1 VSDPIITIQ
10 GTSMKLP
17 QLIIP
22 VAISIIACSCTTE
35 RQKDAVGAAT
45 SPLTDLNL
53 IQSKIPESLKTAHN
67 NPYGMPTDNSCDSL
81 KKEIIALDE
90 ALGPDLDTP
99 ATVSNPGVIE
109 RATDL
114 VGDQAVSAIR
124 RTAEGVVP
132 FRDWVRK
139 LSGAERHSKQLDAAI
154 AAGIVRRAYLKGLRS
169 AQSCSA

>member
-1 VSDPIITIQ
+1 MNN
-10 GTSMKLP
+10 MKLSRVIC
-17 QLIIP
+17 LL
-22 VAISIIACSCTTE
+22 AIWVVACSCTTE
-35 RQKDAVGAAT
+35 RQKNAVNAAT

-53 IQSKIPESLKTAHN
+53 IQSKIPVSLKMAHN
-67 NPYGMPTDNSCDSL
+67 NPYGTPADNSCESL
-81 KKEIIALDE
+81 RKEISALDE

-154 AAGIVRRAYLKGLRS
+154 AAGIVRRSFLKGLRT
-169 AQSCSA
+169 AGACSV